1 MNIFEDPLALCVIL
15 FALGCALV
23 VFEVFIPSGG
33 ILGFLAGV
41 LIIASIILAFRYRG
55 VTSGAIFLIVAVL
68 AVPTL
73 IGLAFKYWPQTP
85 MGKAFLGELPDE
97 MEILPH
103 EARRELVGKV
113 GIARTKMLPSGAI
126 EVDGNMYDA
135 VSRGVAI
142 EPGQRIVVC
151 EVKGNRVMVRPA
163 AEKDDQP
170 PRPDPG
176 DLLSR
181 SIDEL
186 GIESIDDPLA

>member
-1 MNIFEDPLALCVIL
+1 MNLFDDPLAICVIL

-23 VFEVFIPSGG
+23 VFEVFVPSGG

-41 LIIASIILAFRYRG
+41 LIIGSIIMAFYYRG
-55 VTSGAIFLIVAVL
+55 TTTGATFLIVAVV

-97 MEILPH
+97 AELAPH
-103 EARRELVGKV
+103 DIRRELVGKV
-113 GIARTKMLPSGAI
+113 GVARTKMLPSGSI
-126 EVDGNMYDA
+126 EVEGNMYDA

-142 EPGQRIVVC
+142 EPGQRIVVS
-151 EVKGNRVMVRPA
+151 EVKGNRVVVRPA
-163 AEKDDQP
+163 AEKEDQP
-170 PRPDPG
+170 PRPDP
-176 DLLSR
+176 DDVLSR

-186 GIESIDDPLA
+186 GIESLDDPLS